1 MYLQKSTCTVITKL
15 PLTTDFLVIMVSA
28 GEGGKAKYYKFKIR
42 CVKNFN
48 LSIL

>member
-1 MYLQKSTCTVITKL
+1 MYLQKSTCTVINKL
-15 PLTTDFLVIMVSA
+15 PFLMIMISA